1 MAILLSDS
9 LVEEI
14 SKGISKQIGDFKSGD
29 YEIDVELP
37 NFNAKVWL
45 TITSRRKDLDD
56 FESVG
61 MIGGNFYYHRT
72 AMVND
77 IEFTDDECNVIDT
90 PDIEFFIAK
99 INGTL

>member
-9 LVEEI
+9 LSTEI
-14 SKGISKQIGDFKSGD
+14 AKEINKQIENFKSGD
-29 YEIDVELP
+29 YELDIELT

-45 TITSRRKDLDD
+45 TITSERKDLDD

-61 MIGGNFYYHRT
+61 MIGGNFYYYRT
-72 AMVND
+72 AKVND
-77 IEFTDDECNVIDT
+77 IEFTDENCNVIET